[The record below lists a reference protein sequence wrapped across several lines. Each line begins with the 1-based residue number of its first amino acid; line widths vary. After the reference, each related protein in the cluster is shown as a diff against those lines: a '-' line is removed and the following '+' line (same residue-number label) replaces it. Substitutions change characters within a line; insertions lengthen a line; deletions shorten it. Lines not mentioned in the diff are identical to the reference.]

1 MKHQQINNA
10 TQSIDATDVGMM
22 TPTRPTTFTRDRK
35 APGNG
40 ASRPSTHRSLT
51 GVTAALLAGSLSLVA
66 LPAAAQSNDIV
77 EDCILEG
84 TVDMRKAEQLNQ
96 PVYVRFSDAEQ
107 GSQAGC
113 SLERRSKSR
122 RVRFITTPDMHD
134 IENVSH
140 GAKVRYRYIERDGE
154 PGTWELIGV
163 RDRR

>member
-1 MKHQQINNA
+1 MKYPKTNNA
-10 TQSIDATDVGMM
+10 TQSIDAMDVSTM
-22 TPTRPTTFTRDRK
+22 TTTRPTGDRK
-35 APGNG
+35 TPQNG
-40 ASRPSTHRSLT
+40 ASRLLKHRSLT
-51 GVTAALLAGSLSLVA
+51 GMTATLALLAGSLSLA

-84 TVDMRKAEQLNQ
+84 TVDMRKAEQLGQ
-96 PVYVRFSDAEQ
+96 PVYVRFSDAEH

-163 RDRR
+163 RDGR